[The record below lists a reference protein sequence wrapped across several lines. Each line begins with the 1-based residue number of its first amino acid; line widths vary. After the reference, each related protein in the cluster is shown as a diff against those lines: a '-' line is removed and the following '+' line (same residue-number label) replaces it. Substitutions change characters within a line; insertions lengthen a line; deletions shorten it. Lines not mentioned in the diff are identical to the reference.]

1 MGEKVEKVET
11 VKIKAETKRKLRKLI
26 GELEAKYERKF
37 SFDDA
42 INYILEERERKKP
55 ELLEKVFG
63 AASGV
68 SLYEELRA
76 ERQKDEERAKRKFG
90 I

>member
-1 MGEKVEKVET
+1 MKKLET

-26 GELEAKYERKF
+26 WELEAKYERKF

-42 INYILEERERKKP
+42 INYLLEERERKKP

-63 AASGV
+63 AVSGAS
-68 SLYEELRA
+68 LHEELRA
-76 ERQKDEERAKRKFG
+76 ERQKDEERAKRKFSA
-90 I
+90 